1 MPPEIDGGNTAA
13 PAPILDVEPK
23 DGRGTEDDILV
34 PAIENLSPIEDADG
48 AAAAAAE
55 KAKVGAVVGSRKEDE
70 GDVCCEADEEEEDDA
85 SSVSPALVVSFS
97 I

>member
-23 DGRGTEDDILV
+23 NGRGKEDDIV
-34 PAIENLSPIEDADG
+34 VSAIENLSPIEDADG

-55 KAKVGAVVGSRKEDE
+55 SCNLHMFPSGGKLRPLMHHCTQDTHTQ
-70 GDVCCEADEEEEDDA
+70 CC
-85 SSVSPALVVSFS
+85 
-97 I
+97 